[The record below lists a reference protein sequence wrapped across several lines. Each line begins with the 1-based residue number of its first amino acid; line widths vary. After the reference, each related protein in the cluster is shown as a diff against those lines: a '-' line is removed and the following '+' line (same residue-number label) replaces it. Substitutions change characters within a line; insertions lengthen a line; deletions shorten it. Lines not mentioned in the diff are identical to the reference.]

1 MPNEKLDPIS
11 RIEELESKEVLT
23 TKERKEK
30 KQLDAWSKSGMT
42 RMEAYKLFNA
52 ALADIW
58 KTVLTDVGRHGI
70 RLSSLEQLLV
80 ERGLFT
86 EEELK
91 DNYNKVRNDIKEML
105 EHQNEQQTEET
116 EKVEDINA
124 TEDNPTN
131 GHIE

>member
-1 MPNEKLDPIS
+1 MPNEKVDPIS
-11 RIEELESKEVLT
+11 RIEELENKETLT

-70 RLSSLEQLLV
+70 RISSLEKLLV
-80 ERGLFT
+80 DRGIFT
-86 EEELK
+86 QEELT
-91 DNYNKVRNDIKEML
+91 DSYNTVRNEIKDLL
-105 EHQNEQQTEET
+105 EKQIEQPIEEV
-116 EKVEDINA
+116 EKVEDINVA
-124 TEDNPTN
+124 EANPT
-131 GHIE
+131 E

>member
-1 MPNEKLDPIS
+1 MPNEKVDPIS
-11 RIEELESKEVLT
+11 RIEELENKETLT

-70 RLSSLEQLLV
+70 RISSLEKLLV
-80 ERGLFT
+80 DRGIFT
-86 EEELK
+86 QEELT
-91 DNYNKVRNDIKEML
+91 DSYNAVRNEIKDLL
-105 EHQNEQQTEET
+105 EKQIEQPIEEA
-116 EKVEDINA
+116 EKVEDINVA
-124 TEDNPTN
+124 EVNPT
-131 GHIE
+131 E

>member
-1 MPNEKLDPIS
+1 MPNEKVDPIS
-11 RIEELESKEVLT
+11 RIEELENKETLT

-70 RLSSLEQLLV
+70 RISSLEKLLV
-80 ERGLFT
+80 DRGIFT
-86 EEELK
+86 QEELT
-91 DNYNKVRNDIKEML
+91 DSYNAVRNEIKDLL
-105 EHQNEQQTEET
+105 EKQIEQPIEEV
-116 EKVEDINA
+116 EKVEDINVA
-124 TEDNPTN
+124 EANPT
-131 GHIE
+131 E